1 MVARFSKRYPWG
13 MKMLV
18 TVGVIGVLL
27 GQVAGLSPQGAVKG
41 RVVFEGKRPVVQEL
55 TITEAQS
62 KGCVHEGS
70 KMDARDMTLLI
81 HEDGGIANAV
91 VTIAV
96 ADQELIVPK
105 DPVVLDQS
113 ECRFDQHI
121 AVVTVGTTVEFKNSD
136 SVSHNVHTYSRKNKA
151 FNRTLP
157 GGTSHSQVMTKAEAI
172 PVGCDLHP
180 WMKAYLVVVD
190 TNFYAL
196 TDEHGGFE
204 IQGMVAGSY
213 TAKVWHEK
221 LSKSQV
227 AVTVDE
233 KGKSE
238 TVEVALKPKK
248 ASKRGR

>member
-1 MVARFSKRYPWG
+1 
-13 MKMLV
+13 MKILI
-18 TVGVIGVLL
+18 TVGVLGVLL
-27 GQVAGLSPQGAVKG
+27 GQVAHLTPQGAAKG
-41 RVVFEGKRPVVQEL
+41 RVVFEGKRPVVQEI

-70 KMDARDMTLLI
+70 RVNARDMTLLI
-81 HEDGGIANAV
+81 HEDGGLANAV
-91 VTIAV
+91 VTIA
-96 ADQELIVPK
+96 APNQEIVVPQN
-105 DPVVLDQS
+105 PVVLDQS
-113 ECRFDQHI
+113 ECRFEQHI
-121 AVVTVGTTVEFKNSD
+121 VVVTVGTTVEFKNSD

-190 TNFYAL
+190 TNFHAL

-204 IQGMVAGSY
+204 IPGLAEGTY

-221 LSKSQV
+221 LSKNQI
-227 AVTVDE
+227 AVVVDGE
-233 KGKSE
+233 GKSE
-238 TVEVALKPKK
+238 TIEIALKPKK